1 MLSLYERNRQNLINE
16 NNFINKILH
25 IIMKNMWS
33 KYRNIYYCCTRM
45 GLIEMSVFMR
55 IQLINLKA
63 KIILFCM
70 KIYAYIEL
78 RIKKFF

>member
-1 MLSLYERNRQNLINE
+1 ME
-16 NNFINKILH
+16 
-25 IIMKNMWS
+25 NMWS
-33 KYRNIYYCCTRM
+33 KYRNTYYCCTRM
-45 GLIEMSVFMR
+45 GLIEMSVFTR

>member
-1 MLSLYERNRQNLINE
+1 
-16 NNFINKILH
+16 
-25 IIMKNMWS
+25 MWS
-33 KYRNIYYCCTRM
+33 KYRNTYYCCTRM
-45 GLIEMSVFMR
+45 ALIEMSVFTR

-78 RIKKFF
+78 RIKKFFQ

>member
-1 MLSLYERNRQNLINE
+1 
-16 NNFINKILH
+16 
-25 IIMKNMWS
+25 MKNMWS
-33 KYRNIYYCCTRM
+33 KYRNTYYCCTRM
-45 GLIEMSVFMR
+45 ALIEMSVFTR

-78 RIKKFF
+78 RIKKFFQ